1 MIKKAILWLHKWLGI
16 LSGIVVFLVSL
27 SAALYTFQDELKLLF
42 YPNKYFLQSDAGAQQ
57 PKPLTELIAKA
68 QANLPDKE
76 TISRV
81 DLYPA
86 KDRSWVFRASATN
99 AEGFGYWNYQSY
111 YKRVFVNPYTAE
123 VLVVEDTKNE
133 FFQLCL
139 QLHMN
144 LLLGKTYGHALVG
157 YSTAIF
163 ALLLLSGMVLW
174 WPKKW
179 RGKPLKRAVSLDWKA
194 KWKRLN
200 YDLHNVFG
208 FYSFAVALVMA
219 LTGLVFSF
227 PAFKKAYIDFFNVF
241 ATEVVLTDLS
251 QDKASAVPYRYID
264 PLDNGLSHLLT
275 IYPSADMMS
284 VRLRDKDE
292 PLVDVQIRL
301 AENRSGVFKWYYFRR
316 DNLQVDKIQDS
327 EKLTGGNKLAS
338 LNFDLH
344 TGSIGG
350 MPTKIFAF
358 IISMFCASLPITG
371 YILWWQKGRKSTKA
385 KTKRAIR

>member
-16 LSGIVVFLVSL
+16 LSGVVVFLVSL
-27 SAALYTFQDELKLLF
+27 SAAVYIFQDELKLLF
-42 YPNKYFLQSDAGAQQ
+42 YPDKYFLRKDACMLQ

-68 QANLPDKE
+68 QAQLPVSE

-81 DLYPA
+81 DLHPA

-99 AEGFGYWNYQSY
+99 AEGFGHWNYHIY
-111 YKRVFVNPYTAE
+111 NKRVFVNPYTAE
-123 VLVVEDTKNE
+123 VLAVEDTKNE

-157 YSTAIF
+157 FSTAIF
-163 ALLLLSGMVLW
+163 ALLLLSGIVLW

-200 YDLHNVFG
+200 YDLHNVLG
-208 FYSFAVALVMA
+208 FYSFVVALVMA
-219 LTGLVFSF
+219 VTGLVFSF
-227 PAFKKAYIDFFNVF
+227 PAFKKVYTDFFNAF
-241 ATEVVLTDLS
+241 TTEVVLTDLS
-251 QDKASAVPYRYID
+251 PNKTPAVPYRYTD
-264 PLDNGLSHLLT
+264 PLDNALSHLLKM
-275 IYPSADMMS
+275 YPAADMMS
-284 VRLRDKDE
+284 IRLRGMDE

-301 AENRSGVFKWYYFRR
+301 TKNRSGVFKWYYFRR

-327 EKLTGGNKLAS
+327 EKLNGGNKLAS

-344 TGSIGG
+344 TGNIGG
-350 MPTKIFAF
+350 MPTKVLAF
-358 IISMFCASLPITG
+358 VISIFCASLPITG
-371 YILWWQKGRKSTKA
+371 YILWWKKGRKSTK
-385 KTKRAIR
+385 KKNG

>member
-1 MIKKAILWLHKWLGI
+1 MIKEAILWLHKWLGI

-27 SAALYTFQDELKLLF
+27 SAAVYTFQDELKLLF
-42 YPNKYFLQSDAGAQQ
+42 YPNKYFLQRDVGTQ
-57 PKPLTELIAKA
+57 PPKTLTELIAKA
-68 QANLPDKE
+68 QAQLPAEEK
-76 TISRV
+76 ISRV

-99 AEGFGYWNYQSY
+99 AEGFGHWNYHSY
-111 YKRVFVNPYTAE
+111 NKRVFVNPYTAE
-123 VLVVEDTKNE
+123 VLAVEDTKNE

-163 ALLLLSGMVLW
+163 ALLLLSGLVLW

-179 RGKPLKRAVSLDWKA
+179 RGKPLKRAISLDWKA

-200 YDLHNVFG
+200 YDLHNVLG
-208 FYSFAVALVMA
+208 FYSFAIALVMA
-219 LTGLVFSF
+219 VTGLVFSF
-227 PAFKKAYIDFFNVF
+227 PAFKKGYTDFFNAF
-241 ATEVVLTDLS
+241 TTQVVLTDLS
-251 QDKASAVPYRYID
+251 HDKAEPVPYRYSD
-264 PLDNGLSHLLT
+264 PLDNALSYLLT
-275 IYPSADMMS
+275 IHPSADMMS
-284 VRLRDKDE
+284 VRLRDKSE

-301 AENRSGVFKWYYFRR
+301 VENRSGIFKWYYFRR
-316 DNLQVDKIQDS
+316 DNLQVDKIHDS
-327 EKLTGGNKLAS
+327 EKLTAGSKLAS

-344 TGSIGG
+344 TGNIGG
-350 MPTKIFAF
+350 MTTKFLAF

-371 YILWWQKGRKSTKA
+371 YILWWQKRHKLTRAKS
-385 KTKRAIR
+385 KRVVV